1 LPVRDL
7 KLIDFFTKG
16 RNNRM
21 KKFAKVTLAVLIFLI
36 ICAFITTNM
45 LTPGA
50 KTKTAYAGKTTRKAP
65 QTTNGRDSVT
75 YNNVKPNVF
84 NCMKQK
90 LTAAGVQAPQ
100 GNEGD
105 LEGYG
110 TKVHFKWDAVT
121 NLTITIKDK
130 PWYISRE
137 TITGKIHDFVHACG
151 GN

>member
-1 LPVRDL
+1 
-7 KLIDFFTKG
+7 
-16 RNNRM
+16 M
-21 KKFAKVTLAVLIFLI
+21 KKFSKVTLAALTLLIVF
-36 ICAFITTNM
+36 AFITTNV

-50 KTKTAYAGKTTRKAP
+50 KVTKNPTAGKTAGKTAQKAP
-65 QTTNGRDSVT
+65 PTNNGHDSVT
-75 YNNVKPNVF
+75 YNNVKPDVF

-90 LTAAGVQAPQ
+90 LTEAGVQVPQ

-110 TKVHFKWDAVT
+110 TKVHIKWDNVT

-137 TITGKIHDFVHACG
+137 TITGKIHDFVIACG